1 MNKRRTEMEDLISN
15 SLKINLNL
23 VREESY
29 LTREDVDL
37 YKGIKKGLIK
47 SKPQL
52 SIINKQE

>member
-47 SKPQL
+47 SKP
-52 SIINKQE
+52 